1 MLPLAAL
8 STVRHATLKP
18 NTFLTCHLCQFTGL
32 SRSQIAREAARGEI
46 PGASRWDGV
55 HFEFADS
62 PDLRSWMM
70 ERRDNRHHKRN
81 DWKRYLDIE
90 GMPRPIWGDANR
102 VAISAIYTLGSRE
115 PEDLVRR
122 LGVESTKRLI
132 FALQAGARLAEVLEA
147 ELPQDP
153 QTPSV

>member
-1 MLPLAAL
+1 M
-8 STVRHATLKP
+8 K
-18 NTFLTCHLCQFTGL
+18 
-32 SRSQIAREAARGEI
+32 
-46 PGASRWDGV
+46 
-55 HFEFADS
+55 
-62 PDLRSWMM
+62 
-70 ERRDNRHHKRN
+70 ERRHNRHHKRT
-81 DWKRYLDIE
+81 DWTRFLDYE
-90 GMPRPIWGDANR
+90 GTPRPIWGDANR

-132 FALQAGARLAEVLEA
+132 FALQAGARLAEALEA